1 MEFAGRSFFVTKNN
15 VISKFRDA
23 VYQKVRYR
31 PDAILDLIDALT
43 VAGYVSSPVAISESP
58 LFHRKFSSVYD
69 VLLEGEFEVEQLCDL
84 LVACQPIESE
94 TIAGYEVY
102 ATDATPNE
110 RMAAETLPDRGALKA
125 QQNEPVRYGHKY
137 SWLVRLVQSGTSWV
151 APVDVRRI
159 STQSTDTKLAAE
171 QVAAL
176 AQRNPRPKVITA
188 DSRYRDRHFL
198 GIFAHL
204 ENTFALVR
212 LQNNQKLSE
221 APVPKPEG
229 SRGAPRKH
237 GADFQL
243 SAITRAPDAS
253 EEFLLGKQKVRIK
266 AWHKLHFKR
275 FASVVGTVV
284 CVEFLKEDG
293 TPRYKRPIW
302 LFWTGPETV
311 SLQDLCCMYLWRF
324 AIEHLF
330 RFLKQHMGLNS
341 NRSPDL
347 VSTEKWMWLC
357 ALAYWQL
364 LLMRNLVT
372 PNRPAWHPRYKDGQ
386 VHPLTPAQVQRSAL
400 AFLLQ
405 SGTPARNTRPAGKG
419 LGRQNDY
426 RPTPRKRY
434 EVIFKTKK
442 ALNQPQTC

>member
-1 MEFAGRSFFVTKNN
+1 MEFAGRSFGVSKNPL
-15 VISKFRDA
+15 SKFRNA

-31 PDAILDLIDALT
+31 PDAMLDLIDALT
-43 VAGYVSSPVAISESP
+43 IAGNVNSPVAISESP
-58 LFHRKFSSVYD
+58 LFRRKFSSVYD
-69 VLLEGEFEVEQLCDL
+69 VLLEGEFEVEQLCEL
-84 LVACQPIESE
+84 LVACQPAESE

-102 ATDATPNE
+102 AIDATPNE
-110 RMAAETLPDRGALKA
+110 RMAAETLPDRGVLKA

-151 APVDVRRI
+151 APTDVQRI
-159 STQSTDTKLAAE
+159 GTKSTDTKLAAE
-171 QVAAL
+171 QVQAL
-176 AQRNPRPKVITA
+176 AGRNPRPKVITA

-198 GIFAHL
+198 SGFAYQ

-212 LQNNQKLSE
+212 LQNNQKLSQ

-243 SAITRAPDAS
+243 SAISRPPDAS
-253 EEFLLGKQKVRIK
+253 EEFFLGKQKVRLR

-275 FASVVGTVV
+275 FASVVGTVL
-284 CVEFLKEDG
+284 CVEFLKDDG

-302 LFWTGPETV
+302 LFWTGSEDV
-311 SLQDLCCMYLWRF
+311 ALQDLCRMYLWRF

-357 ALAYWQL
+357 TLAYWQL

-372 PNRPAWHPRYKDGQ
+372 PNRPAWHPHRKHGQ
-386 VHPLTPAQVQRSAL
+386 AHPLTPAQVQRSAL
-400 AFLLQ
+400 AFLLR

-419 LGRQNDY
+419 PGRQIGY
-426 RPTPRKRY
+426 RPAPRKRY
-434 EVIFKTKK
+434 EVVFKTKK
-442 ALNQPQTC
+442 ALKQPQIC

>member
-1 MEFAGRSFFVTKNN
+1 VSKNN
-15 VISKFRDA
+15 VLSKFRDA
-23 VYQKVRYR
+23 VYQEVRYR

-43 VAGYVSSPVAISESP
+43 IAGQVNSPVAVSESP
-58 LFHRKFSSVYD
+58 LFRRKFSSVYD
-69 VLLEGEFEVEQLCDL
+69 VMLEGKIEVEQLCDL
-84 LVACQPIESE
+84 LVACQPAESE

-102 ATDATPNE
+102 AVDATPNE

-151 APVDVRRI
+151 APVDVQRI
-159 STQSTDTKLAAE
+159 RTQSTDTKLAAE
-171 QVAAL
+171 QVQAL
-176 AQRNPRPKVITA
+176 AGRNPRPKVITA

-198 GIFAHL
+198 GFFAQL
-204 ENTFALVR
+204 EHTFALVR
-212 LQNNQKLSE
+212 LQNNQKLSQ

-243 SAITRAPDAS
+243 SAIPRPPDAS
-253 EEFLLGKQKVRIK
+253 EEFFLGKQKVRLR
-266 AWHKLHFKR
+266 AWHPLHFKR
-275 FASVVGTVV
+275 FASNMGTVV

-302 LFWTGPETV
+302 LFWTGPEDV
-311 SLQDLCCMYLWRF
+311 ALQDLCRMYLWRF

-330 RFLKQHMGLNS
+330 RFLKQHMGLNT

-372 PNRPAWHPRYKDGQ
+372 PNRPPWHPHHKNGQ
-386 VHPLTPAQVQRSAL
+386 VRPLTPAQVQRSAL
-400 AFLLQ
+400 AYLLQ

-419 LGRQNDY
+419 HGRQKGY
-426 RPTPRKRY
+426 RPASRTRY
-434 EVIFKTKK
+434 EVVFKTKK
-442 ALNQPQTC
+442 ALKQPQIC

>member
-1 MEFAGRSFFVTKNN
+1 MNKNDLSEFRN
-15 VISKFRDA
+15 A

-43 VAGYVSSPVAISESP
+43 IAGQVSSPVAVSESP
-58 LFHRKFSSVYD
+58 LFRRKFSSVYD
-69 VLLEGEFEVEQLCDL
+69 VMLEGEIEVEQLRDL
-84 LVACQPIESE
+84 LVACQPAESE

-110 RMAAETLPDRGALKA
+110 RMTAETLPDRGVLKA

-151 APVDVRRI
+151 APVDVQRI
-159 STQSTDTKLAAE
+159 NTKSTDTKLAAE
-171 QVAAL
+171 QVQAL
-176 AQRNPRPKVITA
+176 ARRNPRPKVITA

-198 GIFAHL
+198 GIFDHL

-212 LQNNQKLSE
+212 LQNNQKLSQV
-221 APVPKPEG
+221 PVPKPAN

-243 SAITRAPDAS
+243 SAITCSPDAS
-253 EEFLLGKQKVRIK
+253 EEFFLGKQKVRVT

-302 LFWTGPETV
+302 LFWTGPEDVT
-311 SLQDLCCMYLWRF
+311 LQNLCRMYLWRF

-330 RFLKQHMGLNS
+330 RFLKQHMGLNC

-372 PNRPAWHPRYKDGQ
+372 PNRPAWHPRRKNGQ
-386 VHPLTPAQVQRSAL
+386 VCPLTPAQVQRSAL
-400 AFLLQ
+400 AYLLQ

-419 LGRQNDY
+419 QGRQKSY
-426 RPTPRKRY
+426 RPPPRTRY
-434 EVIFKTKK
+434 AVVFKTKK
-442 ALNQPQTC
+442 PQNRPAIC

>member
-1 MEFAGRSFFVTKNN
+1 LDKNN
-15 VISKFRDA
+15 FSEFRNA

-43 VAGYVSSPVAISESP
+43 IAGQVSSPVAVSESP
-58 LFHRKFSSVYD
+58 LFRRKFSSIYD
-69 VLLEGEFEVEQLCDL
+69 VMLKGEIEVEQLKDL
-84 LVACQPIESE
+84 LAACQPAESE

-102 ATDATPNE
+102 AIDATPNE
-110 RMAAETLPDRGALKA
+110 RMAAETLPDRGALKV
-125 QQNEPVRYGHKY
+125 QHNEPVRYGHKY

-151 APVDVRRI
+151 APADVQRI

-171 QVAAL
+171 QVQAL
-176 AQRNPRPKVITA
+176 ARRNPRPKVITA
-188 DSRYRDRHFL
+188 DSRHRDRHFL

-221 APVPKPEG
+221 TPVPKPKG

-243 SAITRAPDAS
+243 SAIPRPPDTSA
-253 EEFLLGKQKVRIK
+253 EFYLGKQKVRVR
-266 AWHKLHFKR
+266 AWRQLHFKR
-275 FASVVGTVV
+275 LASLVGTVV

-302 LFWTGPETV
+302 LLWTGPEGV
-311 SLQDLCCMYLWRF
+311 ALQDLCRMYLWRF

-347 VSTEKWMWLC
+347 ASAEKWMWSC

-364 LLMRNLVT
+364 LLMRNLVQ
-372 PNRPAWHPRYKDGQ
+372 PNRPAWHPRHKNGQ
-386 VHPLTPAQVQRSAL
+386 MRPLTPAQVQRSAL

-419 LGRQNDY
+419 RGRQKGY
-426 RPTPRKRY
+426 RPPPRTRH
-434 EVIFKTKK
+434 EVVFKTKK
-442 ALNQPQTC
+442 PQNQPAIC